1 MKRELQTIK
10 KGSDTVTQY
19 LQKIKDAR
27 DHLSAAGVYFE
38 DDDIVILA
46 LNGLPSDYNT
56 FRCMVRG
63 RDNVLSL
70 KDFWSQLL
78 AEEATLE
85 QTYSAASF
93 VPAMMAQHHVSPGKA
108 LVLDE
113 GNSYSHP
120 SSSKS
125 APPPGFHG
133 GFNGHN
139 NGFHGSNGG
148 YFGNRGSHFKGRGR
162 GRHQYQFSPRLY
174 QVPPTSHPGIL
185 GHGIDIPTCQIC
197 TKKGHVAADCYQ
209 RHTLPPNSA
218 SSIQCQICWKFG
230 HTAVQCYHRGNFRYQ
245 GRPPSSNLSVMHAA
259 FPPPSPPEQFW
270 VADTGATTHM
280 TSDLA
285 QLNLAAPFSG
295 ADTVT
300 TAGGSGLTISNIGSS
315 ILDVPHCS
323 LQLKQVLHVP
333 KLSQH
338 LLSVHKLCKDN
349 NCRFICDAFGFWIQ
363 DKITGNVLLKG
374 LCRAG
379 LYPIPFS
386 FSFPSQSLFPNNLV
400 CYLGKQVN
408 TSLWHKCFGHP
419 SNIVTSAMLKQS
431 QISFT
436 SDTSKLVCTT
446 CLEGKLAKLPFSLS
460 NS

>member
-1 MKRELQTIK
+1 M
-10 KGSDTVTQY
+10 VT
-19 LQKIKDAR
+19 
-27 DHLSAAGVYFE
+27 
-38 DDDIVILA
+38 
-46 LNGLPSDYNT
+46 T
-56 FRCMVRG
+56 
-63 RDNVLSL
+63 
-70 KDFWSQLL
+70 SQLQIIQSPITSL
-78 AEEATLE
+78 LPTVSTAVTVKLDDTNYLIWNFQMQILLE
-85 QTYSAASF
+85 SHGILGFVDGTNSS
-93 VPAMMAQHHVSPGKA
+93 VPAMMAQHQVSPGKA

-113 GNSYSHP
+113 GNSHSHP

-162 GRHQYQFSPRLY
+162 GRHQYQFSPRPY

-230 HTAVQCYHRGNFRYQ
+230 HTAVQCYHRGNFSYQ
-245 GRPPSSNLSVMHAA
+245 GRPPSSNLSAMHAA

-349 NCRFICDAFGFWIQ
+349 NCCYICYRFISCAKITTAVIFVMLLVFGFGT
-363 DKITGNVLLKG
+363 KSRGM
-374 LCRAG
+374 
-379 LYPIPFS
+379 FS
-386 FSFPSQSLFPNNLV
+386 SRDYVELGYILFLSLFRFLHGLSFQIIWFVILV
-400 CYLGKQVN
+400 NRSTQVFG
-408 TSLWHKCFGHP
+408 TSILV
-419 SNIVTSAMLKQS
+419 ILLTQS
-431 QISFT
+431 P
-436 SDTSKLVCTT
+436 LLC
-446 CLEGKLAKLPFSLS
+446 
-460 NS
+460 